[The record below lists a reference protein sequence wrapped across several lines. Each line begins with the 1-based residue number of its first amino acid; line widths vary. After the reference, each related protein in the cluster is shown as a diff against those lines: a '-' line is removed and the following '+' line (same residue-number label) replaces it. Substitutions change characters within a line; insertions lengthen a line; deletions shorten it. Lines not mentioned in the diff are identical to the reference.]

1 MLYFIA
7 QIWDLCFGDL
17 REDFP
22 LFCYLFP
29 EAPSFCAGI
38 WSSWT
43 CVTAAGDAARRFYI
57 CIYCSALLFNFVVLV
72 LAQRRSDANEG
83 WIIWVADKQ
92 TPATPRAEA
101 GGGGGG
107 ARQEGDGQHLS
118 MQPLQLQASHE
129 GCDGGTT
136 AWARGRR
143 APKVSPTPHA
153 AGTGGET
160 AGKAGMP
167 PKYTA
172 YPYHASPCA
181 EDNALVFH
189 PGKPY
194 FLL

>member
-7 QIWDLCFGDL
+7 QIGDLCFRDL

-29 EAPSFCAGI
+29 EVLSFCAGI

-43 CVTAAGDAARRFYI
+43 CVTAAGDAACRFYT
-57 CIYCSALLFNFVVLV
+57 CIYCSALLFNFVVLF

-92 TPATPRAEA
+92 TLATPRAEA
-101 GGGGGG
+101 GEGAGGQWAASLRAAAAALGVQRGLGPRDDSLGRGG
-107 ARQEGDGQHLS
+107 
-118 MQPLQLQASHE
+118 
-129 GCDGGTT
+129 
-136 AWARGRR
+136 R
-143 APKVSPTPHA
+143 APEGSPAPYTA
-153 AGTGGET
+153 RAGGESV
-160 AGKAGMP
+160 GKAGMP

-172 YPYHASPCA
+172 YLYHTSPCA
-181 EDNALVFH
+181 EDKALVFH
-189 PGKPY
+189 PGRPY

>member
-101 GGGGGG
+101 GGGGG
-107 ARQEGDGQHLS
+107 
-118 MQPLQLQASHE
+118 
-129 GCDGGTT
+129 
-136 AWARGRR
+136 RGRR
-143 APKVSPTPHA
+143 AMGSISPCSRCSSRHPTRA
-153 AGTGGET
+153 AMEGQQPGPE
-160 AGKAGMP
+160 AGKHPKCPQHLTQQGQEEKRRVRQGCLPNIPLTRIMP
-167 PKYTA
+167 LPVLRITR
-172 YPYHASPCA
+172 
-181 EDNALVFH
+181 
-189 PGKPY
+189 
-194 FLL
+194 